1 MYAYIQLITGMVIS
15 PRQTLEQA
23 VEEKKLFASLFIY
36 VLSLIFA
43 LASEIMNSPGFVF
56 LLFPLTAVFSLF
68 LLLLSCGVSHLL
80 AELLGGQGKAADL
93 LLAFALCHVPLF
105 FTAPLVLASSFD
117 LAFLR
122 LLVGAANFA
131 FFIWYGYLA
140 VQSLMIVEK
149 LSLGKSLCIL
159 LLPLICLILFIVLLI
174 ALLLVGGTFLGLS
187 TYLHS
192 WIGELGL

>member
-1 MYAYIQLITGMVIS
+1 MYAYIQLITGMVVS

-43 LASEIMNSPGFVF
+43 LASEFMNSSALFF

-68 LLLLSCGVSHLL
+68 LLLLSCGISHLL
-80 AELLGGQGKAADL
+80 AELLGGRGKAADL

-105 FTAPLVLASSFD
+105 FTAPLVLAASFD
-117 LAFLR
+117 WAFLR
-122 LLVGAANFA
+122 LLVGFANLA
-131 FFIWYGYLA
+131 FFVWYGYLA

-149 LSLGKSLCIL
+149 LSLGKSLFIL
-159 LLPLICLILFIVLLI
+159 LLPLICLILLMVLLI
-174 ALLLVGGTFLGLS
+174 ILLLAGGTFLGLS
-187 TYLHS
+187 TYLYS
-192 WIGELGL
+192 WMGELGL